1 MVKDRLLILGVGNWL
16 MGDEG
21 VGVHAARRAEE
32 LPWPPGTRILDG
44 GTGGFHLMEYLE
56 NADRVILIDATLDDR
71 PAGSFRH
78 LTPRFA
84 SDYPRSL
91 SSHDIG
97 LRDLL
102 EGLAILDRMPEVHL
116 FAVSAA
122 SVQDQCIE
130 LSEPLEAAMPAL
142 LQAVQDLAHLLAERP
157 LTPAG
162 GSSDPSGE
170 GRPFIRHTVTTLRE
184 HGD

>member
-1 MVKDRLLILGVGNWL
+1 MEKDSLLVLGVGNWL

-21 VGVHAARRAEE
+21 VGVHVARQAEP
-32 LPWPPGTRILDG
+32 LDWPPGTRILDG

-56 NADRVILIDATLDDR
+56 QARRVILVDATLDDR
-71 PAGSFRH
+71 PAGTFRH

-116 FAVSAA
+116 FAVSVA
-122 SVQDQCIE
+122 SVQDQSIT
-130 LSEPLEAAMPAL
+130 LSPEVEAAVPAL
-142 LQAVQDLAHLLAERP
+142 LEAIQALARQLAG
-157 LTPAG
+157 AG
-162 GSSDPSGE
+162 GPETHEGKHSPEEENPFLRQRVHTHRPSE
-170 GRPFIRHTVTTLRE
+170 S
-184 HGD
+184 